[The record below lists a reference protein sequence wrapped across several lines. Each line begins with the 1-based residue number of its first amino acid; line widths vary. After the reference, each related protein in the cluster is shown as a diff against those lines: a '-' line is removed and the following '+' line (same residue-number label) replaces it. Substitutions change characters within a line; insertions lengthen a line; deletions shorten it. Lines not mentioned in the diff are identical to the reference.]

1 MEDLVWLPTKNMPT
15 FAFIK
20 PANIFYCI
28 NAIFWTKGKILF
40 CALVLRLIPLSIV
53 LSRIII
59 LLITILLK
67 VQEPSWIR
75 EMCVCV
81 CHSFSFWRTVSIICL
96 LDRNINSVWL
106 LTWLKWST
114 FTTRSIY
121 LCTTQSSN
129 ISLLSSQS
137 CMLPPDTSNHM
148 KEHVKNEILMNM
160 RNAFKLEYINK
171 YWGVL
176 FNWRTKLK
184 IHFICSLSFHLQ
196 TYVVVFIDHVCFTK
210 FHYGI
215 EYKLS
220 LYPLFSKSNT

>member
-28 NAIFWTKGKILF
+28 NAIFWTKGNKILF

-75 EMCVCV
+75 EMRVCGVCV
-81 CHSFSFWRTVSIICL
+81 CHSFSFWRTVSIIC

-121 LCTTQSSN
+121 LSVYNSILKYFIVIITIMHVTTGHIKSHERTCQEW
-129 ISLLSSQS
+129 
-137 CMLPPDTSNHM
+137 DFD
-148 KEHVKNEILMNM
+148 EHEKRI
-160 RNAFKLEYINK
+160 
-171 YWGVL
+171 
-176 FNWRTKLK
+176 
-184 IHFICSLSFHLQ
+184 
-196 TYVVVFIDHVCFTK
+196 
-210 FHYGI
+210 
-215 EYKLS
+215 
-220 LYPLFSKSNT
+220 